1 MIFIY
6 VGLTNILSFLGGGDI
21 NGIEMCLVVW
31 LCAQNSVSQQKWRT
45 VCKESITVI
54 SLYFRGFNQ
63 DIL

>member
-1 MIFIY
+1 MA
-6 VGLTNILSFLGGGDI
+6 
-21 NGIEMCLVVW
+21 MCPKF
-31 LCAQNSVSQQKWRT
+31 CFAAKWRT